1 MFEFLQYPHLAIS
14 CCATSVSE
22 VKASSSVW
30 LLDRVYK
37 RNWFSKASLKV
48 ALWEPRQ
55 KSVPTSKTAFVWH
68 IENTK
73 GNPVICQSIPQSP
86 PWGAGECFYSW
97 FTGKKQPQRSWDS
110 PQVWRIWWQSENSEC
125 QAPCLWCPCSACQA
139 SHLPLRQSLSSTW
152 DPTRKI
158 ETPLC
163 LHNWCKL
170 LRYRLKFDYRH
181 PSEIFRLWFQT
192 TTIKQISQ

>member
-139 SHLPLRQSLSSTW
+139 SHLPLRQSLSSTMRSNEKNRNS
-152 DPTRKI
+152 PMSPQLMQAI
-158 ETPLC
+158 AL
-163 LHNWCKL
+163 
-170 LRYRLKFDYRH
+170 
-181 PSEIFRLWFQT
+181 SAEIWL
-192 TTIKQISQ
+192 